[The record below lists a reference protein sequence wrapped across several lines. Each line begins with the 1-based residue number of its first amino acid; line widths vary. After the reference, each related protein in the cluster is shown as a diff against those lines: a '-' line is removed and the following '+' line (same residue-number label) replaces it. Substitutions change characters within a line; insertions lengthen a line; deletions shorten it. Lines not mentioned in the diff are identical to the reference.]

1 MNQRH
6 PWALVSAWLGVVVA
20 SLPMLASEVPV
31 VRFVEVG
38 DSGVVF
44 AKMPFRA
51 SLEITTSS
59 PFRGS
64 LVATYRW
71 TEGAAWTEGDRGV
84 RWGDRVRVPLDLKP
98 GTERFDVSVPS
109 PSLEE
114 SRADRQTL
122 LEAVWVLE
130 GSDGTRLASGRQP
143 AQPELGS
150 ALRILRLT
158 TEPGEG
164 HRRAPAAAWTTPDR
178 YQPYATAVATRDDLA
193 ALGGRQRQ
201 ALFDAVALG
210 LTLVVTTSSGV
221 GPIEPLGAPFEG
233 VLSGERVLWKG
244 TAGEEIREAPLLWGR
259 IRRTTLAATPASQ
272 RADGPDLVRWMLLTS
287 PRSRLDAMRVY
298 VPDDSWHFARF
309 AERARSMRLGV
320 FSTESVVVVVLVL
333 LFAASGEL
341 GPPRRLLPALAL
353 AACLAAPP
361 LVYVLLA
368 GRRAGNSDWRFRVT
382 AHDGVSPVASLGTY
396 ASGGGGGGSRPVSL
410 SWRVPGRGL
419 VASGSPSSLTFAPAG
434 RETSRAT
441 SASNVAAPF
450 TVVLAFT
457 RSLVPPDPAWETDVR
472 WEKGRLSGTL
482 TARRTI
488 EDAWILGLSGVDGG
502 RIGPVPAGG
511 RVDLSS
517 VALSRGRPDL
527 AGASL
532 ALRRAWM
539 GRADSWLFDL
549 SWTYWAPPDLSA
561 SVVASEEPAEEDGTG
576 VYDYQGL
583 RPAGGR
589 DEVLLEMPTFARG
602 SGLRVAVPV
611 ALALPDDTPFYT
623 SRYPWADQHLS
634 RAERFEESRD
644 GTRTA
649 IVPARDRALEGWK
662 ALRPDLPRGA
672 GYVGVRSPKGG

>member
-1 MNQRH
+1 MSQRH
-6 PWALVSAWLGVVVA
+6 PWALVSAWLGMVVA

-38 DSGVVF
+38 DAGVVF
-44 AKMPFRA
+44 AKTPFRA
-51 SLEITTSS
+51 SLEVTTSS

-71 TEGAAWTEGDRGV
+71 TEGATWTEGDRGV

-122 LEAVWVLE
+122 VEAVWVLE
-130 GSDGTRLASGRQP
+130 GADGARLVSGRQP
-143 AQPELGS
+143 AQPEVGS

-158 TEPGEG
+158 TEAGEG
-164 HRRAPAAAWTTPDR
+164 FRRAPAAAWTTPDR
-178 YQPYATAVATRDDLA
+178 YQPYATVVVTQDDLVG
-193 ALGGRQRQ
+193 LGERQRQ

-210 LTLVVTTSSGV
+210 LTLVVTTSNGG
-221 GPIEPLGAPFEG
+221 GPIGPLGMPFEG

-244 TAGEEIREAPLLWGR
+244 SAGEEIREVPLLWGR
-259 IRRTTLAATPASQ
+259 IRRTTLAEKTAPQ
-272 RADGPDLVRWMLLTS
+272 RADDPDLVRWMLLTS

-320 FSTESVVVVVLVL
+320 FSTDAVVVVVLAL
-333 LFAASGEL
+333 LFAASGKL
-341 GPPRRLLPALAL
+341 GPPRKLLPAFAL
-353 AACLAAPP
+353 ATSLAAPA

-396 ASGGGGGGSRPVSL
+396 ASGGGGGGSRPVAL
-410 SWRVPGRGL
+410 SWRVPGRGV
-419 VASGSPSSLTFAPAG
+419 VANGSLSSLTFAPGG
-434 RETSRAT
+434 RGTIRVT
-441 SASNVAAPF
+441 SANNVAAPF

-457 RSLVPPDPAWETDVR
+457 RSLVPPDPAWEADVR
-472 WEKGRLSGTL
+472 FENGRLRGTL
-482 TARRTI
+482 TARRAVR
-488 EDAWILGLSGVDGG
+488 DAWILGLSDFAGG

-527 AGASL
+527 VGASL

-549 SWTYWAPPDLSA
+549 SWTYWAPPDFSA
-561 SVVASEEPAEEDGTG
+561 SVVASEEPADEDGTE

-583 RPAGGR
+583 RPAGAR
-589 DEVLLEMPTFARG
+589 DEVLLEMPAFARG
-602 SGLRVAVPV
+602 GVLRVAVPI
-611 ALALPDDTPFYT
+611 ALPLPDDAPFYT
-623 SRYPWADQHLS
+623 SRYPWTDQHPS
-634 RAERFEESRD
+634 RAERFEETRD

-649 IVPARDRALEGWK
+649 LVPSRDRALEGWK
-662 ALRPDLPRGA
+662 TLRPDLPRGA
-672 GYVGVRSPKGG
+672 GYVAVRSTKGG